1 MKYTSG
7 LPALIGALFFVSLGQ
22 GVSGQQPPAAILAPT
37 FSQHV
42 APIVYAKCVQCHRP
56 GEVAPMSLINYRDVQ
71 PWARSIRTQLVE
83 RTMPPFHSHSRYGLL
98 VTTPRL
104 TEQEIATI
112 VRWVDTGAPEGD
124 PALLPELPILP
135 PPQKNAPRPTR

>member
-1 MKYTSG
+1 MKTLSG
-7 LPALIGALFFVSLGQ
+7 LAALLGAVLLVSFSAK
-22 GVSGQQPPAAILAPT
+22 VAAQQPPAVILAPT

-42 APIVYAKCVQCHRP
+42 APIVYAKCIQCHRP

-71 PWARSIRTQLVE
+71 PWTTSIRTQLVE

-98 VTTPRL
+98 VTMPRL

-124 PALLPELPILP
+124 PALLPELPILAP
-135 PPQKNAPRPTR
+135 PRKNVPRPTP

>member
-1 MKYTSG
+1 MNYTSG

-22 GVSGQQPPAAILAPT
+22 GVSGQQPPAPILAPT

-98 VTTPRL
+98 VTTKDRVPDGAVRVVDFWKAKP
-104 TEQEIATI
+104 TEE
-112 VRWVDTGAPEGD
+112 
-124 PALLPELPILP
+124 
-135 PPQKNAPRPTR
+135 PQPVKK

>member
-1 MKYTSG
+1 MKNFSG
-7 LPALIGALFFVSLGQ
+7 RGALLGALLVMSFSPD
-22 GVSGQQPPAAILAPT
+22 VSGQQPPVAILAPT

-42 APIVYAKCVQCHRP
+42 APIVYAKCIQCHRP

-71 PWARSIRTQLVE
+71 PWTTSIRTQLVQ

-124 PALLPELPILP
+124 PALLPQLPILAP
-135 PPQKNAPRPTR
+135 PRKNVPRP

>member
-1 MKYTSG
+1 MKYTFR
-7 LPALIGALFFVSLGQ
+7 LRVLLGTLLLMILAPH
-22 GVSGQQPPAAILAPT
+22 VSGQRPPVETLAPT

-42 APIVYAKCVQCHRP
+42 APIVFAKCIQCHRP
-56 GEVAPMSLINYRDVQ
+56 GEVAPMSLINYRDVE
-71 PWARSIRTQLVE
+71 PWAGPIRKQLVE

-98 VTTPRL
+98 VDTPRL
-104 TEQEIATI
+104 TQHEIDTI

-135 PPQKNAPRPTR
+135 PRRDGVARPTP